1 MQIFFHGCTSGRAKF
16 WSLLSQFVGHFAFFN
31 SPHSLC
37 LTALLCINSSSWL
50 AITYGIVQY
59 CFTSFPKPW
68 AALFRDLV
76 RFFFDLVACTYL
88 LSSRVLRLVSQ
99 LNTILKMPDQP
110 PLSYVDVTKEII
122 YLFINPAKKK
132 ERKKKRKIWRFWA
145 PSLGF
150 YWNAPLQDYHD
161 VSPEGSL
168 VVRWRHNQIF

>member
-50 AITYGIVQY
+50 AVAYGIVQC

-132 ERKKKRKIWRFWA
+132 RKKKKKKKMALLSSLARFLLKCPIAWL
-145 PSLGF
+145 SRCVTGGKF
-150 YWNAPLQDYHD
+150 GCTMT
-161 VSPEGSL
+161 S
-168 VVRWRHNQIF
+168 